1 MDLLY
6 AKNNYRKYKFDYEGY
21 LVILDEIRTIDVL
34 ESEDYE
40 KMKRQV
46 KYLKNKYKNELKILD
61 KNIEKRSDCITSLEK
76 NKKIKKELFRL
87 IELFPA
93 ITFIVFGIEKEIGII
108 R

>member
-21 LVILDEIRTIDVL
+21 LVIIDEIRTIDVL

-46 KYLKNKYKNELKILD
+46 KYLKNKYKNELKIL
-61 KNIEKRSDCITSLEK
+61 
-76 NKKIKKELFRL
+76 
-87 IELFPA
+87 
-93 ITFIVFGIEKEIGII
+93 EKEIGII